1 MAILEIVD
9 KNVIKKKNFATFLY
23 CFRPNY
29 NKIINKQRFTQ
40 TFILIIGQ
48 MIIG

>member
-1 MAILEIVD
+1 MD
-9 KNVIKKKNFATFLY
+9 KKKSFVKFLY

-40 TFILIIGQ
+40 TFIVIIGQ